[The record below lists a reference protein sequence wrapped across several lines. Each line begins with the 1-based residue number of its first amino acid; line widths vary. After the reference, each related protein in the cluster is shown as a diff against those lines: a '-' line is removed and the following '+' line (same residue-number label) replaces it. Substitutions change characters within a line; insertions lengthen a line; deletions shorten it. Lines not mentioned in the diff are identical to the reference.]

1 MNANVQGVTCAV
13 TGANGFVGGRLKAY
27 LQNQGCRVVEWSR
40 RPGPL
45 TDHVP
50 FRLGQEVRA
59 QDFAGTSALI
69 HCAYDFSAR
78 TAAEIAAS
86 NTRGSEKLLRAAHAA
101 GVEHMI
107 FISSLSAFAGCRS
120 RYGRAKLE
128 IEAIA
133 LSLGATV
140 IRPGLVYGDQPGGV
154 FGGLVNQV
162 RRARLIPLLGGGH
175 QPQYL
180 VHTDDLGHLI
190 GRCLSGEIGRVP
202 QPITLAHAEGWPMR
216 ELLTSIGHALNRQVR
231 LVPVPWRVAWLGLKT
246 LETLHLP
253 APFRSD
259 SLLGYVF
266 QNPKPDF
273 ASARLLKAECRRF
286 EIRPAMLG

>member
-1 MNANVQGVTCAV
+1 MTCAV

-27 LQNQGCRVVEWSR
+27 LQNHGCRVSEWSR
-40 RPGPL
+40 HPGL
-45 TDHVP
+45 LANHVN

-78 TAAEIAAS
+78 TWAEIVAI

-101 GVEHMI
+101 GVEHVI

-128 IEAIA
+128 IEVIA

-162 RRARLIPLLGGGH
+162 RQARLIPLLGGGQ

-180 VHTDDLGHLI
+180 VHTDDLGQLI

-216 ELLTSIGHALNRQVR
+216 KLLTSLGHALNRKVR
-231 LVPVPWRVAWLGLKT
+231 FVSVPWRLAWLGLKT
-246 LETLHLP
+246 METLRLP

-259 SLLGYVF
+259 SLLGYIF

-273 ASARLLKAECRRF
+273 ESARSRKAECRRF
-286 EIRPAMLG
+286 EIRPTMLG